1 MSDAST
7 APLLGED
14 APAKPS
20 LLGTEALRVPGTR
33 HAGRHRARVRHGPAG
48 ACAARLLDD
57 PRIRTLS
64 LVIIS
69 RATEPGIAPNA
80 LLNAR
85 GSLFVLKYIN
95 YATSTIPRYT
105 TNGYPHS

>member
-1 MSDAST
+1 MSVDRVGLFPALANAARPRRRSRSMSDAST

-69 RATEPGIAPNA
+69 RASRVSRPT
-80 LLNAR
+80 R
-85 GSLFVLKYIN
+85 F
-95 YATSTIPRYT
+95 
-105 TNGYPHS
+105 